1 MSIVKGDHM
10 SDHHRSVFVT
20 GAGSGIGRATALRF
34 AGLGDYVSVVDR
46 NADAAQATV
55 QAIVDVGGQAVATQT
70 DISNS
75 KSCDDAI
82 ASAVAHWGRL
92 NVVVNCA
99 GIVAL
104 EEVEATSNEQWDALL
119 AVLLSGTFYLN
130 RAAIPA
136 FEVGHAG
143 RIINITSVAGIKAIT
158 RRGAYAAAKAGV
170 VQLTKTLA
178 LEVGERGITVNAIAP
193 GPIQTALVQQAHASS
208 THDAWL
214 KHLAVKRFGRPE
226 EIAAAVTFL
235 ASDEAG
241 FITGQVLAVD
251 GGFTAGAFMEG

>member
-1 MSIVKGDHM
+1 M

-20 GAGSGIGRATALRF
+20 GAASGIGRATALRF
-34 AGLGDYVSVVDR
+34 AGLGDHVSVVDR
-46 NADAAQATV
+46 NLQAAEATV
-55 QAIVDVGGQAVATQT
+55 QTITDGGGQAIAIET
-70 DISNS
+70 DISDS
-75 KSCDDAI
+75 KSCDAAI
-82 ASAVAHWGRL
+82 AAAVAHWGRL

-104 EEVEATSNEQWDALL
+104 TEVESTSNEQWDALL

-130 RAAIPA
+130 RAAVPA
-136 FEVGHAG
+136 LESDHAG

-158 RRGAYAAAKAGV
+158 RRGAYAATKAGV

-193 GPIQTALVQQAHASS
+193 GPIQTALVEEAHASS

-214 KHLAVKRFGRPE
+214 KLLAVKRFGRPE

-235 ASDEAG
+235 ASAEAG

-251 GGFTAGAFMEG
+251 GGFTAGAFMED